1 MSYVSIPV
9 GSAFFPLFT
18 VRRKK
23 TWTIFFLVLRPS
35 LWMPLGQWVKPESF
49 LDALL
54 LTEHIALLPRSF
66 LYQETSA
73 ADFLSYSKESKMHK
87 AKLVFITI

>member
-1 MSYVSIPV
+1 
-9 GSAFFPLFT
+9 
-18 VRRKK
+18 
-23 TWTIFFLVLRPS
+23 
-35 LWMPLGQWVKPESF
+35 MPLGQWVKPESF

-54 LTEHIALLPRSF
+54 LTEHIALLLRSF